1 MKIALLVHDYHRSG
15 GHSRYVA
22 ELATRFAREHE
33 VHVFANTF
41 VPEPGI
47 VFHHVPASRANA
59 LALIWTFRRNASRML
74 RQLQRGMHFDIVHDQ
89 GLCSVAHNVLTA
101 HISNKAWARARNSR
115 HAAPLKEKLFSLV
128 IGWWEQWQY
137 GRAGRVRVIAVA
149 DRIRRDLAA
158 DYGFGGAAP
167 GHVTVIHHGVDSEK
181 FSPANRSQALRNE
194 LGIPADLPLFLFVG
208 DFRKGVEASIKA
220 LGAGH
225 LLCVG
230 STPPEP
236 YRKLA
241 AELNRADR
249 VHFRPATDAVE
260 QYYAGADVLLL
271 PTPYDAFGMV
281 VLEAMAAGLPAIVSQ
296 NAGASELIVDGKN
309 GYVLRNEAN
318 LPELMHKAATAG
330 PEIGL
335 AARTTAL
342 QHSWDRVASETL
354 AVYQQAQQTPRILAF
369 ATQGAEGNDEARL
382 CTIVHDFAFAQFAFD
397 AQRKRATALSLF
409 RKLWLSR
416 YPLAVMEG
424 TGIAGGLP
432 LLAARLLFGQRYV
445 VSSGDAV
452 EPFVSQKQPWLG
464 PLFGLYERL
473 LYRYAA
479 GFIGWSPYLV
489 GRALTFGVPRAMTA
503 AGWAPNLLRSQRR
516 PEIRQ
521 QLGIPPDALVIG
533 IAGALTWTPRV
544 RYCYGY
550 ELVRAAALV
559 KRLDIRFLILGDGS
573 GRAELARFPDPR
585 VILTGFVPREQL
597 PDYFAAMD
605 LASLPQSC
613 DGVGSFR
620 YSTKLSEYL
629 AAGLPVVTGQIPAAY
644 DLDTGWAWRLPGNA
658 PWDGRYTEALA
669 RMLDGLTAQALEA
682 RRKAIPAAMTEFD
695 KEAQIRRVTA
705 FLNDILAS

>member
-1 MKIALLVHDYHRSG
+1 MGDTARVKIALVVHDYHRSG

-22 ELATRFAREHE
+22 ELATRFTREHE

-47 VFHHVPASRANA
+47 VFHHVPASRAHA

-74 RQLQRGMHFDIVHDQ
+74 RELHFDIVHDQ
-89 GLCSVAHNVLTA
+89 GLCSVVHNVLTA
-101 HISNKAWARARNSR
+101 HISNRAWARARLG
-115 HAAPLKEKLFSLV
+115 APLKEKLFSLV

-137 GRAGRVRVIAVA
+137 SHAGRVQVIAVA
-149 DRIRRDLAA
+149 DRVRRDLAA
-158 DYGFGGAAP
+158 DYGLRGR
-167 GHVTVIHHGVDSEK
+167 VTVIHHGVDTEK
-181 FSPANRSQALRNE
+181 FSPADRSQALRNE
-194 LGIPADLPLFLFVG
+194 LGISADQPLFLFVG
-208 DFRKGVEASIKA
+208 DFRKGVKASIEA

-225 LLCVG
+225 LVCVG

-236 YRKLA
+236 YRALA
-241 AELNRADR
+241 AKLHRANR

-281 VLEAMAAGLPAIVSQ
+281 VLEAMAAGLPVIVSH
-296 NAGASELIVDGKN
+296 NAGASELIVDGQN
-309 GYVLRNEAN
+309 GYILRNEAD
-318 LPELMHKAATAG
+318 LPGLMRKAAPAS
-330 PEIGL
+330 PAIGS

-354 AVYQQAQQTPRILAF
+354 AVYQQAQRTPRILAF
-369 ATQGAEGNDEARL
+369 ATQGAGGNDEARL
-382 CTIVHDFAFAQFAFD
+382 CTIVQEFAFEQFAFS
-397 AQRKRATALSLF
+397 AQRKLATAASLF
-409 RKLWLSR
+409 RAMWRNR

-445 VSSGDAV
+445 VSSGDAI

-503 AGWAPNLLRSQRR
+503 AGWAPNLVRSQRG
-516 PEIRQ
+516 PEVRR

-533 IAGALTWTPRV
+533 IAGSLTWTPRV

-559 KRLDIRFLILGDGS
+559 QRQDIRFLIVGDGT

-597 PDYFAAMD
+597 PDYLAAMD

-644 DLDTGWAWRLPGNA
+644 DLDTGWAWRLPGDA
-658 PWDGRYTEALA
+658 PWDKRYIEALA
-669 RMLDGLTAQALEA
+669 RLLEGMTSEEIET
-682 RRKAIPAAMTEFD
+682 RRAAVPAIMTEFD
-695 KEAQIRRVTA
+695 REAQIRRVTA

>member
-1 MKIALLVHDYHRSG
+1 MGDTARVKIALVVHDYHRSG

-22 ELATRFAREHE
+22 ELATRFTREHE

-47 VFHHVPASRANA
+47 VFHHVPASRAHA

-74 RQLQRGMHFDIVHDQ
+74 RELHFDIVHDQ
-89 GLCSVAHNVLTA
+89 GLCSVVHNVLTA
-101 HISNKAWARARNSR
+101 HISNRAWARARLG
-115 HAAPLKEKLFSLV
+115 APLKEKLFSLV

-137 GRAGRVRVIAVA
+137 SLAGRVQVIAVA
-149 DRIRRDLAA
+149 DRVRRDLAV
-158 DYGFGGAAP
+158 DYGLRGR
-167 GHVTVIHHGVDSEK
+167 VTVIHHGVDTEK
-181 FSPANRSQALRNE
+181 FTPANRSQALRNE
-194 LGIPADLPLFLFVG
+194 FGMPADQPLFLFVG
-208 DFRKGVEASIKA
+208 DFRKGVKASIEA

-225 LLCVG
+225 LVCVG

-236 YRKLA
+236 YRALA
-241 AELNRADR
+241 AQLHRADR
-249 VHFRPATDAVE
+249 VHFRPATDTVE

-281 VLEAMAAGLPAIVSQ
+281 VLEAMAAGLPVIVSQ
-296 NAGASELIVDGKN
+296 NAGASELIVDGQN
-309 GYVLRNEAN
+309 GYILRNEAE
-318 LPELMHKAATAG
+318 LPGLMQNAATAA
-330 PEIGL
+330 PEIGW

-354 AVYQQAQQTPRILAF
+354 AVYQQAQRTPRILAF
-369 ATQGAEGNDEARL
+369 ATQGAGGNDEARL
-382 CTIVHDFAFAQFAFD
+382 CTIVQEFAFAQFAFS
-397 AQRKRATALSLF
+397 AQRKLATAASLF
-409 RKLWLSR
+409 RAMWRNR

-445 VSSGDAV
+445 VSSGDAI

-503 AGWAPNLLRSQRR
+503 AGWAPNLVRSQRG
-516 PEIRQ
+516 PEVRR

-533 IAGALTWTPRV
+533 IAGSLTWTPRV

-559 KRLDIRFLILGDGS
+559 QRQDIRFLIIGDGT

-597 PDYFAAMD
+597 PDYLAAMD

-629 AAGLPVVTGQIPAAY
+629 AAGLPVATGQIPAAY
-644 DLDTGWAWRLPGNA
+644 DLDTGWAWRLPGDA
-658 PWDGRYTEALA
+658 PWDKRYIEALA
-669 RMLDGLTAQALEA
+669 RLLDGVTAGALEA
-682 RRKAIPAAMTEFD
+682 RRKAIPVATTEFD
-695 KEAQIRRVTA
+695 REAQIRRVTA

>member
-1 MKIALLVHDYHRSG
+1 MKIALVVHDYHRSG

-22 ELATRFAREHE
+22 ELATRFTREHE

-47 VFHHVPASRANA
+47 VFHHVPASRAHA

-74 RQLQRGMHFDIVHDQ
+74 RELHFDIVHDQ
-89 GLCSVAHNVLTA
+89 GLCSVVHNVLTA
-101 HISNKAWARARNSR
+101 HISNRAWARARLG
-115 HAAPLKEKLFSLV
+115 APLKEKLFSLV

-137 GRAGRVRVIAVA
+137 SLAGRVQVIAVA
-149 DRIRRDLAA
+149 DRVRRDLAV
-158 DYGFGGAAP
+158 DYGLRGR
-167 GHVTVIHHGVDSEK
+167 VTVIHHGVDTEK
-181 FSPANRSQALRNE
+181 FTPANRSQALRNE
-194 LGIPADLPLFLFVG
+194 FGMPADQPLFLFVG
-208 DFRKGVEASIKA
+208 DFRKGVKASIEA

-225 LLCVG
+225 LVCVG

-236 YRKLA
+236 YRALA
-241 AELNRADR
+241 AKLHRANR
-249 VHFRPATDAVE
+249 VHFRPATDAIE

-281 VLEAMAAGLPAIVSQ
+281 VLEAMAAGLPVIVSQ
-296 NAGASELIVDGKN
+296 NAGASELIVDGQN
-309 GYVLRNEAN
+309 GYILRNEAD
-318 LPELMHKAATAG
+318 LPGLMRKAATAS
-330 PEIGL
+330 PAIGS

-354 AVYQQAQQTPRILAF
+354 AVYQQAQRTPRILAF
-369 ATQGAEGNDEARL
+369 ATQGAGGNDEARL
-382 CTIVHDFAFAQFAFD
+382 CTIVQEFAFAQFAFS
-397 AQRKRATALSLF
+397 AQRKLATAASLF
-409 RKLWLSR
+409 RAMWRNR

-445 VSSGDAV
+445 VSSGDAI

-503 AGWAPNLLRSQRR
+503 AGWAPNLVRSQRG
-516 PEIRQ
+516 PEVRR

-533 IAGALTWTPRV
+533 IAGSLTWTPRV

-559 KRLDIRFLILGDGS
+559 QRQDIRFLIIGDGT

-597 PDYFAAMD
+597 PDYLAAMD

-629 AAGLPVVTGQIPAAY
+629 AAGLPVATGQIPAAY
-644 DLDTGWAWRLPGNA
+644 DLDTGWAWRLPGDA
-658 PWDGRYTEALA
+658 PWDKRYIEALA
-669 RMLDGLTAQALEA
+669 RLLEGMTAGALEA
-682 RRKAIPAAMTEFD
+682 RRKAIPVATTEFD
-695 KEAQIRRVTA
+695 REAQIRRVTA
-705 FLNDILAS
+705 FLSDLLAS

>member
-1 MKIALLVHDYHRSG
+1 VKIALVVHDYHRSG

-22 ELATRFAREHE
+22 ELATRFTREHE

-47 VFHHVPASRANA
+47 VFHHVPASRAHA

-74 RQLQRGMHFDIVHDQ
+74 RELHFDIVHDQ
-89 GLCSVAHNVLTA
+89 GLCSVVHNVLTA
-101 HISNKAWARARNSR
+101 HISNRAWARARLG
-115 HAAPLKEKLFSLV
+115 APLKEKLFSLV

-137 GRAGRVRVIAVA
+137 SLAGRVQVIAVA
-149 DRIRRDLAA
+149 DRVRRDLAV
-158 DYGFGGAAP
+158 DYGLRGR
-167 GHVTVIHHGVDSEK
+167 VTVIHHGVDTEK
-181 FSPANRSQALRNE
+181 FTPANRSQALRNE
-194 LGIPADLPLFLFVG
+194 FGMPADQPLFLFVG
-208 DFRKGVEASIKA
+208 DFRKGVKASIEA

-225 LLCVG
+225 LVCVG

-236 YRKLA
+236 YRALA
-241 AELNRADR
+241 AQLHRADR
-249 VHFRPATDAVE
+249 VHFRPATDTVE

-281 VLEAMAAGLPAIVSQ
+281 VLEAMAAGLPVIVSQ
-296 NAGASELIVDGKN
+296 NAGASELIVDGQN
-309 GYVLRNEAN
+309 GYILRNEAE
-318 LPELMHKAATAG
+318 LPGLMQNAATAA
-330 PEIGL
+330 PEIGW

-354 AVYQQAQQTPRILAF
+354 AVYQQAQRTPRILAF
-369 ATQGAEGNDEARL
+369 ATQGAGGNDEARL
-382 CTIVHDFAFAQFAFD
+382 CTIVQEFAFAQFAFS
-397 AQRKRATALSLF
+397 AQRKLATAASLF
-409 RKLWLSR
+409 RAMWRNR

-445 VSSGDAV
+445 VSSGDAI

-503 AGWAPNLLRSQRR
+503 AGWAPNLVRSQRG
-516 PEIRQ
+516 PEVRR

-533 IAGALTWTPRV
+533 IAGSLTWTPRV

-559 KRLDIRFLILGDGS
+559 QRQDIRFLIIGDGT

-597 PDYFAAMD
+597 PDYLAAMD

-629 AAGLPVVTGQIPAAY
+629 AAGLPVATGQIPAAY
-644 DLDTGWAWRLPGNA
+644 DLDTGWAWRLPGDA
-658 PWDGRYTEALA
+658 PWDKRYIEALA
-669 RMLDGLTAQALEA
+669 RLLDGVTAGALEA
-682 RRKAIPAAMTEFD
+682 RRKAIPVATTEFD
-695 KEAQIRRVTA
+695 REAQIRRVTA
-705 FLNDILAS
+705 FLSDLLQGNCSVDSQTL

>member
-1 MKIALLVHDYHRSG
+1 MGDTARVKIALVVHDYHRSG

-22 ELATRFAREHE
+22 ELATRFTREHE

-47 VFHHVPASRANA
+47 VFHHVPASRAHA

-74 RQLQRGMHFDIVHDQ
+74 RELHFDIVHDQ
-89 GLCSVAHNVLTA
+89 GLCSVVHNVLTA
-101 HISNKAWARARNSR
+101 HISNRAWARARLG
-115 HAAPLKEKLFSLV
+115 APLKEKLFSLV

-137 GRAGRVRVIAVA
+137 SLAGRVQVIAVA
-149 DRIRRDLAA
+149 DRVRRDLAV
-158 DYGFGGAAP
+158 DYGLRGR
-167 GHVTVIHHGVDSEK
+167 VTVIHHGVDTEK
-181 FSPANRSQALRNE
+181 FTPANRSQALRNE
-194 LGIPADLPLFLFVG
+194 FGMPADQPLFLFVG
-208 DFRKGVEASIKA
+208 DFRKGVKASIEA

-225 LLCVG
+225 LVCVG

-236 YRKLA
+236 YRALA
-241 AELNRADR
+241 AQLHRADR
-249 VHFRPATDAVE
+249 VHFRPATDAIE

-281 VLEAMAAGLPAIVSQ
+281 VLEAMAAGLPVIVSQ
-296 NAGASELIVDGKN
+296 NAGASELIVDGQN
-309 GYVLRNEAN
+309 GYILRNEAD
-318 LPELMHKAATAG
+318 LPGLMRKAATAS
-330 PEIGL
+330 PAIGS

-354 AVYQQAQQTPRILAF
+354 AVYQQAQRTPRILAF
-369 ATQGAEGNDEARL
+369 ATQGAGGNDEARL
-382 CTIVHDFAFAQFAFD
+382 CTIVQEFAFAQFAFS
-397 AQRKRATALSLF
+397 AQRKLATAASLF
-409 RKLWLSR
+409 RAMWRNR

-445 VSSGDAV
+445 VSSGDAI

-503 AGWAPNLLRSQRR
+503 AGWAPNLVRSQRG
-516 PEIRQ
+516 PEVRR

-533 IAGALTWTPRV
+533 IAGSLTWTPRV

-559 KRLDIRFLILGDGS
+559 QRQDIRFLIIGDGT

-597 PDYFAAMD
+597 PDYLAAMD

-629 AAGLPVVTGQIPAAY
+629 AAGLPVATGQIPAAY
-644 DLDTGWAWRLPGNA
+644 DLDTGWAWRLPGDA
-658 PWDGRYTEALA
+658 PWDKRYIEALA
-669 RMLDGLTAQALEA
+669 RLLEGMTAGALEA
-682 RRKAIPAAMTEFD
+682 RRKAIPVATTEFD
-695 KEAQIRRVTA
+695 REAQIRRVTA
-705 FLNDILAS
+705 FLSDLLAS